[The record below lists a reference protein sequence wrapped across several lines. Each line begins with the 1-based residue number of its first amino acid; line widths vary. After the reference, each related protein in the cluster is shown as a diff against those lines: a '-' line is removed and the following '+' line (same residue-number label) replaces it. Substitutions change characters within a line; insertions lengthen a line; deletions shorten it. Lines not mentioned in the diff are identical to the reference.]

1 MLTIGCM
8 RMKGPGVGLGL
19 RLTLGLEL
27 GFRVWARVRY
37 LVTSIGFRIGVSDR
51 VRG

>member
-1 MLTIGCM
+1 MYAYERSRFRT
-8 RMKGPGVGLGL
+8 RVKVNA
-19 RLTLGLEL
+19 RVRV
-27 GFRVWARVRY
+27 RVWARVRY